1 MTNKANNTVSYKEID
16 EYIWEGSMTHDALR
30 SLVKELRKKTYKDL
44 IKNISGFG
52 YRFNLN

>member
-1 MTNKANNTVSYKEID
+1 
-16 EYIWEGSMTHDALR
+16 MTHDALR

-44 IKNISGFG
+44 IKNISGIG